1 MVFNQRNIWFGY
13 YALGISLLLFIGTHL
28 QIDRFMWATFASSSL
43 FSGYNTFK
51 LSERA
56 KERIIGVVIGS
67 LVSAILL
74 FYIPTNLLGILG
86 GLCLGLCTSY
96 KSKTIFNCVGAI
108 MAASMIFGLETSLYL
123 RILLNMLGLAYGL
136 LYHFVFV
143 KLCPIAI
150 AKSG

>member
-1 MVFNQRNIWFGY
+1 MTALCGQHLLVRHYFLGMRRLNCLNEQRTNN
-13 YALGISLLLFIGTHL
+13 
-28 QIDRFMWATFASSSL
+28 R
-43 FSGYNTFK
+43 
-51 LSERA
+51 
-56 KERIIGVVIGS
+56 VVIGS

-150 AKSG
+150 ARSG

>member
-1 MVFNQRNIWFGY
+1 MTALCGQHLLVRHYF
-13 YALGISLLLFIGTHL
+13 LGIIRLNCLNE
-28 QIDRFMWATFASSSL
+28 Q
-43 FSGYNTFK
+43 
-51 LSERA
+51 